1 MWMIKVIKLGPEP
14 RNQLNNAKRVTEEL
28 QSQPGAKIEEN
39 LQPMDGTEERTLDLV
54 SEYLD
59 ATHLLCDL
67 KQSMNL
73 PSQCPHSGKADITSV
88 SRLTRVNVE
97 VRDPIKLLK
106 L

>member
-1 MWMIKVIKLGPEP
+1 MWMMKVIKLGPEP

-28 QSQPGAKIEEN
+28 QSQPRAKIGEEN

-67 KQSMNL
+67 KQSTE
-73 PSQCPHSGKADITSV
+73 PPKSV
-88 SRLTRVNVE
+88 STQWKSQYNQRLENN
-97 VRDPIKLLK
+97 
-106 L
+106 